1 MVGAGWLV
9 AGGGDGSGDGAV
21 GAGWLVAGGGG
32 AGACGAGACGAAGVV
47 AGCPLPVGRGAVL
60 TGCAG
65 ADAAAGATARAIRA
79 GAGFDGRRTARGVG
93 AFGLGRA
100 AVGVIGGGILGAEP
114 IPGWAASCCRCL
126 AVKANSA
133 DAATRCDVPRGGKP
147 TTTTAAA
154 AIAASLADNVAARLW
169 CRWWAARGRGRPRRG
184 ASGDLRCRS
193 CTAMRLDTACGS
205 PCDRACRYQRS
216 APDRSPRASR
226 STPRLSAAP
235 GCEASAA
242 RRYAA
247 AAVSVSPRSSSSS
260 PKLNLSS
267 ALRSPATGR

>member
-1 MVGAGWLV
+1 VVGAGWLV
-9 AGGGDGSGDGAV
+9 AGGGDGWGDGGV
-21 GAGWLVAGGGG
+21 GAGWLVAGGGDG
-32 AGACGAGACGAAGVV
+32 AGACGAGGVA
-47 AGCPLPVGRGAVL
+47 AGCPLPVGRGVVL

-65 ADAAAGATARAIRA
+65 ADAAGGATARAISA
-79 GAGFDGRRTARGVG
+79 GAGFDGLRTARGRG

-100 AVGVIGGGILGAEP
+100 AAGVICGRILGAEL
-114 IPGWAASCCRCL
+114 IPGWAASCGRCL

-133 DAATRCDVPRGGKP
+133 DAATRCDAPRRGKP

-154 AIAASLADNVAARLW
+154 AIAASLAEDAAVRLW
-169 CRWWAARGRGRPRRG
+169 RRWGAACGRGRPRRG

-193 CTAMRLDTACGS
+193 CIATRLETACGS
-205 PCDRACRYQRS
+205 PCDPACRYQRS

-235 GCEASAA
+235 ACEASAA

-267 ALRSPATGR
+267 ALRSRP